1 MHWKLILI
9 AQLHPREYF
18 NRFVL
23 KWKRDSSTCQVL
35 CCVYSSATSASHRS
49 HRHLELNG
57 LSCSRFFPLM
67 NLYIIW
73 YRSGMVRRMLRNKT
87 RFVWSFIEFSQSSC
101 RKVETVFLL
110 ARLFSVLVF
119 LLLTSCCAYRTFS
132 LPVSFFGLS
141 FSLCGIRMGTFNAQ
155 FSSISGRCST
165 ERL

>member
-1 MHWKLILI
+1 MNALEIDFNCTI
-9 AQLHPREYF
+9 ASERVFQSICVKVKERLVDLSG
-18 NRFVL
+18 FVL
-23 KWKRDSSTCQVL
+23 CLQFGHKCISSISSPFRAKWAAHSEFIYHLISFRDV
-35 CCVYSSATSASHRS
+35 ATNAAK
-49 HRHLELNG
+49 
-57 LSCSRFFPLM
+57 
-67 NLYIIW
+67 
-73 YRSGMVRRMLRNKT
+73 KT